1 MDTEADYPFE
11 FSAHELDILRTIA
24 KEYPA
29 ISIPLI
35 NEDFGKI
42 HLTRP
47 LARILGDR
55 LTFQL
60 AKVGFDEKYD
70 LTEEGK
76 LIESLIDKLFIL

>member
-11 FSAHELDILRTIA
+11 FSAQELDILWTIA
-24 KEYPA
+24 KQYPA

-35 NEDFGKI
+35 NENSGKI

-47 LARILGDR
+47 QTRILGDR
-55 LTFQL
+55 LTCQL
-60 AKVGFDEKYD
+60 PKVGFDEKYD

>member
-11 FSAHELDILRTIA
+11 FSAQELDILRTIA
-24 KEYPA
+24 KEDPA

-35 NEDFGKI
+35 NENSGKI

-47 LARILGDR
+47 QTRILGDR
-55 LTFQL
+55 LTCQL
-60 AKVGFDEKYD
+60 AKAGFDEKYD